1 MDPKIWGPK
10 FWFSLHSVTFT
21 YPFQPDIEHQER
33 IKNFFNSLEYILP
46 CSICRVNYSKKI
58 RKHPIDNNLDSR
70 KKLVFW
76 LIDIHNMVNMQTG
89 KRAWSYQE
97 VLEHYEKVYR
107 TKIILEDPNPNQ
119 IKERTIEKEVI
130 YVPLGGKCD
139 KRKTFYI
146 GFFVFILLFFILLLV
161 LVINRT
167 VNK

>member
-10 FWFSLHSVTFT
+10 FWFSLHTVTFA
-21 YPFQPDIEHQER
+21 YPFHPDVEHQER

-97 VLEHYEKVYR
+97 VLEYYEKIYGK
-107 TKIILEDPNPNQ
+107 KILLEDPNPNQ
-119 IKERTIEKEVI
+119 VKENKIEKEII
-130 YVPLGGKCD
+130 YVPIGNQCNKKKPILL
-139 KRKTFYI
+139 
-146 GFFVFILLFFILLLV
+146 GFFIFILILFILLLGF
-161 LVINRT
+161 VINRM
-167 VNK
+167 VNR